1 MENILS
7 KILNFPTEFTEGK
20 FFVGN
25 YWKMNGFYP
34 RPIIPSSKLTFSMD
48 YIDIIEI
55 LGKLK
60 FPKIYDEKTINEV
73 GNKIPPRN

>member
-1 MENILS
+1 MD
-7 KILNFPTEFTEGK
+7 
-20 FFVGN
+20 
-25 YWKMNGFYP
+25 
-34 RPIIPSSKLTFSMD
+34 IPVLVVFGVQHTFISVSD
-48 YIDIIEI
+48 IDIIEI